1 MGLALLVLSACRS
14 TNTTAP
20 VATKFTCGD
29 GAPMKV
35 HFYDVGQGLAALV
48 ELPTGQLVLVDAGE
62 SPTRAGCGKVCAG
75 WNDRFLEQLS
85 RDVAGRTISLLWI
98 THPHSDHIG
107 GAASVM
113 QSNEVAV
120 YADNG
125 QGRSS
130 STVKKT
136 LEAATERGV
145 RIAEA
150 STSLPESLLGHV
162 DGLSVR
168 GVLPPSLSDCK
179 NPNDCSAGLR
189 IDYCSSSVL
198 FVGDAENREESVLDI
213 SGQATLLQV
222 GHHGSETSSSEAFVA
237 KVNPRYAVI
246 SAAVQGEGT
255 NRTFCHPRAG
265 AIRRLSAALGDES
278 GPPITAFSGAS
289 CSKGGDEEWRAVPSS
304 SRLFVTSRDGDV
316 TLTTT
321 GDGSFRREI
330 RAGQVA
336 KAGGPLLTSVPSEP
350 EENVQ

>member
-1 MGLALLVLSACRS
+1 MGIQRLLAGLALVALCACRS
-14 TNTTAP
+14 TSASVPT
-20 VATKFTCGD
+20 ATKFTCGD
-29 GAPMKV
+29 GSPMKV

-113 QSNEVAV
+113 QANEVAV

-125 QGRSS
+125 QGRKSA
-130 STVKKT
+130 TVKKT
-136 LEAATERGV
+136 LEAASERGV
-145 RIAEA
+145 RIAETTA
-150 STSLPESLLGHV
+150 ALPESLLGQV

-179 NPNDCSAGLR
+179 NLNDCSAGLR

-198 FVGDAENREESVLDI
+198 FVGDAEKHEEGLLDI
-213 SGQATLLQV
+213 SGEATLLQV
-222 GHHGSETSSSEAFVA
+222 GHHGSETSSTEAFVA

-246 SAAVQGEGT
+246 SAAEQGEGT

-265 AIRRLSAALGDES
+265 AIRRLSAALGDEAGS
-278 GPPITAFSGAS
+278 PVTAFSGAS
-289 CSKGGDEEWRAVPSS
+289 CSKGQEEAWRAVPSS

-321 GDGSFRREI
+321 GDGSFRREL
-330 RAGQVA
+330 RAGQVTKSTGA
-336 KAGGPLLTSVPSEP
+336 LISSK
-350 EENVQ
+350 